1 MEPVVGNIQAVK
13 SARQLRL
20 CSGSNLIDAL
30 NVETE
35 CIVETSVDF
44 RVAQVTDPHYF
55 RGSNF
60 SKTKTLVVLFLNRL
74 EGVGCFR

>member
-1 MEPVVGNIQAVK
+1 MFGFEPH
-13 SARQLRL
+13 RRTEF
-20 CSGSNLIDAL
+20 L

-44 RVAQVTDPHYF
+44 RVAQVTDPHCF

-74 EGVGCFR
+74 EGVGRFR